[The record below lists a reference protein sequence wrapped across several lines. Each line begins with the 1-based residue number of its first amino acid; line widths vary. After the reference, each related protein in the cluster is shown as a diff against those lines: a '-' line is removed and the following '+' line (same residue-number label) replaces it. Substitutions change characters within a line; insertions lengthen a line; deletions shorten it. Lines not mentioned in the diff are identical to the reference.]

1 MRLQVTDNSLFLQR
15 PITGSTRFGGLLG
28 RGIGHS
34 LSPFI
39 HNTAASLLGLDLV
52 YLSFDF
58 AAAPGAEFFQTLLHS
73 NCYGF
78 NVTVPYKELV
88 GQVLGDHSLVSCNTL
103 IPRGD
108 RWTMAS
114 TDAEGFLEGLKDID
128 CELSDFSAVICL
140 GHGGAAKALIDC
152 FIQKAPELP
161 IFILKR
167 GSHGEGSERAFEP
180 QVLTQLILEYP
191 KALVIQC
198 TSAPLKGDDLSI
210 FCPSIKGL
218 KGAFI
223 DLVYG
228 KPSALLQEAKNLG
241 IPSQDGRPMLLS
253 QALLSQKLWWGQS
266 ADFSVMKAAMATH
279 LATYRV

>member
-1 MRLQVTDNSLFLQR
+1 MTDNSLFLQK
-15 PITGSTRFGGLLG
+15 PITGATRFGGLIG

-39 HNTAASLLGLDLV
+39 HNTAASHLGLDLV
-52 YLSFDF
+52 YLSFDCPT
-58 AAAPGAEFFQTLLHS
+58 APGAEFFQTLLRS

-88 GQVLGDHSLVSCNTL
+88 GQVLGDSSLVSCNTL

-108 RWTMAS
+108 RWAMAS
-114 TDAEGFLEGLKDID
+114 TDAEGFLEGLKDIG

-140 GHGGAAKALIDC
+140 GHGGAAKALIDG
-152 FIQKAPELP
+152 FAQKAPERP
-161 IFILKR
+161 IFVLKR
-167 GSHGEGSERAFEP
+167 GGQGDGAERGFEP
-180 QVLTQLILEYP
+180 EVLSQLISEYP
-191 KALVIQC
+191 NALVIQC
-198 TSAPLKGDDLSI
+198 TSAPLKGDDLSR

-218 KGAFI
+218 KGAFV

-228 KPSALLQEAKNLG
+228 KPSALLSVAKNLG
-241 IPSQDGRPMLLS
+241 VPSQDGIPMLLA
-253 QALLSQKLWWGQS
+253 QALLSEKLWWGQS

-279 LATYRV
+279 LASRRI